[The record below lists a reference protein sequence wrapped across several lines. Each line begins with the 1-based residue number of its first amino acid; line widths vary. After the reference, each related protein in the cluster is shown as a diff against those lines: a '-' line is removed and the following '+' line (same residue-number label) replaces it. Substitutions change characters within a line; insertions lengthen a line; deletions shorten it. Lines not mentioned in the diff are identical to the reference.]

1 MPVRSH
7 ALLAQTVDQVGDWQA
22 LCDSD
27 NLVADRVHFL
37 RNYQGLVKRKTAKK
51 NIIPNRANTL
61 HGKNAFTC
69 ADW

>member
-7 ALLAQTVDQVGDWQA
+7 ALLAQKVDQVGGWQTR
-22 LCDSD
+22 CDSD

-37 RNYQGLVKRKTAKK
+37 RIYQGLVKRKTAKK
-51 NIIPNRANTL
+51 YHSQPYKTL